1 MSSDTINVA
10 DKVPSNSMAQFS
22 ANNQLVTGAL
32 SDIWALITKLLS
44 LNMIDEV
51 TKIIDMLFINDSK
64 YTVAQLK
71 QEIIA
76 ILGKLGII
84 ANGQPVAPKLAL
96 SGDLPEVAAMKS
108 AGPVTSDKVLHH
120 LQAKGVN
127 VAKLSPAELWAYVQ
141 IGINAGLTFLQK
153 LLDSRK

>member
-10 DKVPSNSMAQFS
+10 DKVPSNSLAQFS
-22 ANNQLVTGAL
+22 ASDKLVGGVL
-32 SDIWALITKLLS
+32 SDVWALITKLLS

-76 ILGKLGII
+76 ILAKLGII
-84 ANGQPVAPKLAL
+84 ANGQPVAPRLAL
-96 SGDLPEVAAMKS
+96 DGDMPEAMKS
-108 AGPVTSDKVLHH
+108 AEPMTSDKVVRH
-120 LQAKGVN
+120 LQSKGVN
-127 VAKLSPAELWAYVQ
+127 VAKLSPAELWVYVQ
-141 IGINAGLTFLQK
+141 IGINAGFTFLQRW
-153 LLDSRK
+153 LDSRK